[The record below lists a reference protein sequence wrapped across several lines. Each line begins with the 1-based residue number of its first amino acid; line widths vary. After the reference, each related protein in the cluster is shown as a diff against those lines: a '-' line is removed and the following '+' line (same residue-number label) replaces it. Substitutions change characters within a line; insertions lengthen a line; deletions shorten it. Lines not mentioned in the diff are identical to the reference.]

1 MQKGKKRF
9 IVALALNA
17 ILLANCHAA
26 LFPMY
31 FVVFLPYIAEYL
43 ISFINKKNLL
53 TFKLKRLEKKDERLK
68 KKTHT
73 VFSKSKAKN
82 NTDKNNIKI
91 NKNNEKLN
99 KKLTKLSIKIERVKR
114 NLKIVEL
121 TKQNKKEA
129 NKIIIEH
136 NKNGKWLI
144 LAFVIC
150 LLAGL
155 LTPLKD
161 IPYTYMLKSVEGNTM
176 HFISEHSPVAL
187 INDYSLLAIFALI
200 IALLFS
206 NKIKIK
212 LADLFMLMG
221 MSILALISYKQFS
234 IFFICTMCIINKL
247 IFMWMLKKKE
257 YSIQKAEI
265 EASNAENNKKTLI
278 EQIKEKIKSTK
289 KLTWKSVTYIVLAI
303 TIIAILQYKSIVP
316 QKYVDINSYPTIAS
330 EWLKENVDIK
340 NMRLFNDFNY
350 GSYLLFKD
358 IPVFIDGRADVYDP
372 KFNGKTDDVF
382 LDYMKA
388 SSLEVWYEE
397 VFRKYDI
404 THIITLTSSK
414 LSTYLQR
421 NSDYRA
427 IYNDSTF
434 IIYEANF
441 DRLQE

>member
-1 MQKGKKRF
+1 MTARAQVITYVCLILEILFIEQFMQKGKKRY

-53 TFKLKRLEKKDERLK
+53 TFKLKKLEKKDERLK

-114 NLKIVEL
+114 NLKIAEL
-121 TKQNKKEA
+121 AKQNRKEA

-144 LAFVIC
+144 LAFIIC

-187 INDYSLLAIFALI
+187 INDYSLLAIFVLI

-316 QKYVDINSYPTIAS
+316 QKYVDINS
-330 EWLKENVDIK
+330 
-340 NMRLFNDFNY
+340 
-350 GSYLLFKD
+350 
-358 IPVFIDGRADVYDP
+358 
-372 KFNGKTDDVF
+372 
-382 LDYMKA
+382 
-388 SSLEVWYEE
+388 
-397 VFRKYDI
+397 
-404 THIITLTSSK
+404 
-414 LSTYLQR
+414 
-421 NSDYRA
+421 
-427 IYNDSTF
+427 
-434 IIYEANF
+434 
-441 DRLQE
+441 